1 MVMADLVTILCS
13 GQGRQHPAMF
23 DLVADSPEAEP
34 IFVVAAGVLGRDPR
48 RYVREAAP
56 ADLFSD
62 LSGEILC
69 CTQALA
75 VWAAFAASRPAR
87 AVIAGYSIGELAA
100 WGCAGALDAPGVLRL
115 AHRPWSRGSR
125 VSPPPCGA

>member
-1 MVMADLVTILCS
+1 MPDLVAILCS
-13 GQGRQHPAMF
+13 GQGRQHSAMF
-23 DLVADSPEAEP
+23 DLVADCPEAQP
-34 IFVVAAGVLGRDPR
+34 IFAVAGGILGQDPR
-48 RYVREAAP
+48 HYVREATS

-75 VWAAFAASRPAR
+75 VWAAFDASRPAR

-100 WGCAGALDAPGVLRL
+100 WG
-115 AHRPWSRGSR
+115 
-125 VSPPPCGA
+125 